1 MSWKIF
7 RHVIWSWKFFARYMI
22 FEHGK
27 FLVGY
32 VIFGHEKFFVG
43 HEIFGHGKFL
53 LSMRFLIMKKKFW
66 TCNFGVE
73 NFGGHVIFDH
83 ADDGPNF
90 VLQNLKSRG
99 SLQMLKGI

>member
-1 MSWKIF
+1 
-7 RHVIWSWKFFARYMI
+7 MI

>member
-1 MSWKIF
+1 MLGM
-7 RHVIWSWKFFARYMI
+7 R
-22 FEHGK
+22 
-27 FLVGY
+27 FLVMG
-32 VIFGHEKFFVG
+32 KFFVG

>member
-1 MSWKIF
+1 
-7 RHVIWSWKFFARYMI
+7 
-22 FEHGK
+22 
-27 FLVGY
+27 
-32 VIFGHEKFFVG
+32 
-43 HEIFGHGKFL
+43 
-53 LSMRFLIMKKKFW
+53 MKKKFW

>member
-1 MSWKIF
+1 
-7 RHVIWSWKFFARYMI
+7 MI

-83 ADDGPNF
+83 VDDGPNF